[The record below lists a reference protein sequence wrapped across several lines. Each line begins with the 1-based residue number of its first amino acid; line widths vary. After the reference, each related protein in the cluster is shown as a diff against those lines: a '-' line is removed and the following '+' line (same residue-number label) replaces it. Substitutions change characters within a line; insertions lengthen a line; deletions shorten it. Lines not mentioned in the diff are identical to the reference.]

1 MEPVP
6 TKRGRGRPR
15 KIVPEPVPAPVL
27 EPVSEEVEVIQ
38 LDGGDLSDIA
48 RHVEPVP
55 EQVLE
60 PVPEPV
66 VEPEIIQLPPPAPI
80 PGFHTA
86 KPVESNDVDKKK
98 EILQKIRRYR
108 ESFEAVRA
116 MRGPSED
123 ASLEALEA
131 HLETIR
137 VTVSCKNTHVVVK
150 GAYTVAVKGVEIV
163 TTKVGMKTYGLSQM
177 LSQSAEVDSILK
189 ELECEIG
196 LGHVPPMQRLL
207 FVTLSSAV
215 VLDGAN
221 RRAEILGGFK
231 KAEVSQDVAGKY
243 KDL

>member
-6 TKRGRGRPR
+6 KKRGRGRPR

-27 EPVSEEVEVIQ
+27 EPVVEEVEVIQ

-48 RHVEPVP
+48 RHVEQMP
-55 EQVLE
+55 E
-60 PVPEPV
+60 PVPAPEPEP

-98 EILQKIRRYR
+98 EVLQKIRRYR

-116 MRGPSED
+116 MRGPSDD

-137 VTVSCKNTHVVVK
+137 VTVSCKNTHAVVK
-150 GAYTVAVKGVEIV
+150 GAYTVGVKGVEIL

-177 LSQSAEVDSILK
+177 LSQSGEVDSILK

-196 LGHVPPMQRLL
+196 LGHVPPMQRLF
-207 FVTLSSAV
+207 FVTLSSAI

-231 KAEVSQDVAGKY
+231 KAEVSQEVAGKY